1 MKKNFLFAFLLIGL
15 VSCSFLKNKL
25 HLEGP
30 GRTGS
35 FFRILWSKNHDPG
48 YQTGNLPVAL
58 SGPLAHEGIV
68 YAGHNNGEMRA
79 YEIKTGKKIWVKKD
93 GGEDYST
100 PIIYE
105 DLLIY
110 GTGQGR
116 LFSRKAINGE
126 LKYSVE
132 LGSRI
137 ETQGVIYK
145 GRLYL
150 HLKNHMIFCLDAKTG
165 EIIWSYKRAVSY
177 KTTLQ
182 RASRPLLRNNRLYVG
197 FADGFVAAFSALDG
211 SLVWEKKIGEGSK
224 FIDVDSSPKIFFG
237 KLFIGSSSGVVYV
250 LDPGTGKSLGRL
262 AYSSLRSLEL
272 IDNEI
277 FLGTKKGKLIVLDE
291 NLNVL
296 RESKNL
302 GSSITNFLPWKRNKV
317 LAGTLG
323 GRIYA
328 LEKKDLSVVDVL
340 DFGHPSS
347 SFFGKSSTD
356 EGYIA
361 ILSSRNRLHL
371 VK

>member
-1 MKKNFLFAFLLIGL
+1 MKKNFLFAFLLSGL

-25 HLEGP
+25 HLEGAGKTSP
-30 GRTGS
+30 

-58 SGPLAHEGIV
+58 SGPLAHEGII
-68 YAGHNNGEMRA
+68 YAGHSDGEMRA
-79 YEIKTGKKIWVKKD
+79 YEIKTGKKLWVKSD
-93 GGEDYST
+93 GGVDHST
-100 PIIYE
+100 PIVYE
-105 DLLIY
+105 NLLIY

-116 LFSRKAINGE
+116 LFSRNAINGK

-182 RASRPLLRNNRLYVG
+182 SASKPLVIDNRLYVG
-197 FADGFVAAFSALDG
+197 FADGFVAVFSALDG
-211 SLVWEKKIGEGSK
+211 SLLWEKKIGEGSK
-224 FIDVDSSPKIFFG
+224 FVDVDSSPKIFFG
-237 KLFIGSSSGVVYV
+237 KLFIGSSSGNVHI
-250 LDPGTGKSLGRL
+250 LDPSTGKSLGRL
-262 AYSSLRSLEL
+262 TYASLRSLEL

-291 NLNVL
+291 NLKVL

-302 GSSITNFLPWKRNKV
+302 GSSITNFVLWKGNKV
-317 LAGTLG
+317 LTGTLG
-323 GRIYA
+323 GKLFA
-328 LEKKDLSVVDVL
+328 LEKSDLSVVDEL
-340 DFGHPSS
+340 NFGHPSS
-347 SFFGKSSTD
+347 SFFGKSSIND
-356 EGYIA
+356 GYLA